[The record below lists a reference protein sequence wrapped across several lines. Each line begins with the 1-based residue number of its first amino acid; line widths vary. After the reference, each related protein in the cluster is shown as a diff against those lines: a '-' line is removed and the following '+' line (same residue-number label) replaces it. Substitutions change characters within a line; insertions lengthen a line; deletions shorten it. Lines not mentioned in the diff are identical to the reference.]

1 MAQIV
6 KNLPAMQDTWVR
18 SLGQEDLL
26 EKGMAIHTS
35 IVGWRIPWTEE
46 PGRPMEVAKELD
58 TTERLTFYM
67 QLVLCKYFSSL
78 RRLNYDKINEE
89 T

>member
-1 MAQIV
+1 MV
-6 KNLPAMQDTWVR
+6 KNLPAMQETQVR
-18 SLGQEDLL
+18 SLGREDLL

>member
-1 MAQIV
+1 MV
-6 KNLPAMQDTWVR
+6 KNLPAMQETQVR

-78 RRLNYDKINEE
+78 RRLNYGKINEE